1 MPLSATSSP
10 NSRPGPPSLRLRLTL
25 WMVVIAL
32 VIQLTLGLLV
42 FLYQSLVLDDL
53 FASQLRE
60 RSEPLARAI
69 ERGDGSAVARRF
81 EQVAAESLTFPP
93 DEPRYAALYD
103 DANVRVAVAGTL
115 DLHDAVIPRALAGA
129 TPDGLM
135 FRHAGNDDP
144 APPSPY
150 RVIARR
156 LGDRNGAAYTLI
168 VARPDRMFDTMLQ
181 QMRRVLALSLPVGVI
196 GAGVAGWLIS
206 GLAIAPVRRIREM
219 AVALSP
225 DTIEAPEP
233 APVEVGIAEL
243 QDVQN
248 ALEEIRDRIRRA
260 FIVRDRFIANV
271 SHELKTPIAIILTE
285 AQTLDVSKLDSE
297 ARLFVRS
304 VIDETRRLSRT
315 IESFLTLTKIRAGK
329 SLMEH
334 APCEVSDFV
343 MDAVLNCSRTARQ
356 KGVTLNPV
364 LSEGELSR
372 SLIGD
377 CELLRVM
384 VDSLLRN
391 AIACSPKDSRVEIR
405 VSESPTECAIAVRD
419 AGPGIDSR
427 VDFGPVNDDH
437 EERML
442 ARDNIVGLGISIA
455 QTIAELHQGSISAR
469 NLPGGGAEYVVR
481 LPCSPATQ
489 TTVMAPPSE
498 EAISPS

>member
-1 MPLSATSSP
+1 
-10 NSRPGPPSLRLRLTL
+10 
-25 WMVVIAL
+25 MVVIAL

-42 FLYQSLVLDDL
+42 FLYQSLALNDL
-53 FASQLRE
+53 FADRLRE
-60 RSEPLARAI
+60 RSEPLALAI
-69 ERGDGSAVARRF
+69 ERGDGAAVAQKF
-81 EQVAAESLTFPP
+81 EEVAASTLTFPP

-103 DANVRVAVAGTL
+103 DSGVRVAAAGTL
-115 DLHDAVIPRALAGA
+115 EIQDAVVPRALAGA
-129 TPDGLM
+129 TRDGFM
-135 FRHAGNDDP
+135 FRHAAGGDP

-156 LGDRNGAAYTLI
+156 LGDRDGKAHTLI
-168 VARPDRMFDTMLQ
+168 VARPDRIFETMLEQ
-181 QMRRVLALSLPVGVI
+181 IRRVLALSLPVGVI

-206 GLAIAPVRRIREM
+206 GLAIAPVRRIREL
-219 AVALSP
+219 ADALSP
-225 DTIEAPEP
+225 DTIEESHQ

-271 SHELKTPIAIILTE
+271 SHELKTPIAVILTE
-285 AQTLDVSKLDSE
+285 AQTLDVSKLDRD

-356 KGVTLNPV
+356 KGVSLNPV
-364 LSEGELSR
+364 LSEGEHAR
-372 SLIGD
+372 SITGD

-391 AIACSPKDSRVEIR
+391 AIACSPNDSQVEIK
-405 VSESPTECAIAVRD
+405 VSESVAECAIAVRD
-419 AGPGIDSR
+419 AGPGIDAR
-427 VDFGPVNDDH
+427 VDFDLGNHNH
-437 EERML
+437 EERVL
-442 ARDNIVGLGISIA
+442 DRDNIVGLGVSIA
-455 QTIAELHQGSISAR
+455 QTIADLHAGTLSAR
-469 NLPGGGAEYVVR
+469 NLAGGGAEYVVR
-481 LPCSPATQ
+481 LPCNPITH
-489 TTVMAPPSE
+489 TTVLVPGPG
-498 EAISPS
+498 EAISP